1 MQNERKSGQIILS
14 SHGDGGLLTHQL
26 LDELFL
32 PAFSN
37 QWLDEGTDA
46 AMLKLNDLRVAV
58 TTDSFVVSPLFF
70 RGGDI
75 GKLAICGTVNDLVV
89 SGARPLWLTAAF
101 ILSEGMSIDRLKLI
115 VRSME
120 ETAATLKVPIVAG
133 DTKVINSGDP
143 ENLMINTTGIGVID
157 ANACFHP
164 KNIEPSDIVIIS
176 GSIGDHGA
184 AIIAE
189 RVGYREEDI
198 PSSDCAPLLPLFD
211 ELKDLYSYIRVMR
224 DPTRGGL
231 ATTLVELA
239 RGSGVDI
246 CLEENSIPVKP
257 GVAAISGMLGVDPYY
272 LASEGRMIMIAAEKA
287 GAEILD
293 KLQSIQGAEDS
304 AIIGYAIKGAGN
316 VFLRTRLGGTRKLK
330 MLSGTPLPR
339 IC

>member
-70 RGGDI
+70 KGGDI

-101 ILSEGMSIDRLKLI
+101 ILSEGMAIDRLKLI
-115 VRSME
+115 IRSME
-120 ETAATLKVPIVAG
+120 ETAAALNVPIVAG

-143 ENLMINTTGIGVID
+143 ENLIINTTGIGLID
-157 ANACFHP
+157 PDTALHP
-164 KNIEPSDIVIIS
+164 KNIEPSDVVIVS
-176 GSIGDHGA
+176 GSVGDHGA

-189 RVGYREEDI
+189 RVGFKDDNI
-198 PSSDCAPLLPLFD
+198 PSSDCAPLLSLFD
-211 ELKDLYSYIRVMR
+211 ELKDFYKSIRVMR

-231 ATTLVELA
+231 ATTMVELA
-239 RGSGVDI
+239 RSSGVDI
-246 CLEENSIPVKP
+246 YLEENSIPVKP
-257 GVAAISGMLGVDPYY
+257 EVAAISGMLGVDPYY

-287 GAEILD
+287 GAKIID
-293 KLQSIQGAEDS
+293 KLHSIHGIEDS

-316 VFLRTRLGGTRKLK
+316 VFLKTRLGGTRRLK

>member
-1 MQNERKSGQIILS
+1 MQNERKTGQIILS

-37 QWLDEGTDA
+37 QWLDQGTDA
-46 AMLKLNDLRVAV
+46 AMLRLQDLHLAV

-70 RGGDI
+70 KGGDI

-101 ILSEGMSIDRLKLI
+101 ILPEGMDLDRLKMI
-115 VRSME
+115 VKSME
-120 ETAATLKVPIVAG
+120 ITAAALKVPIVAG

-143 ENLMINTTGIGVID
+143 ENLLINTTGIGLID
-157 ANACFHP
+157 PDTSFHP
-164 KNIEPSDIVIIS
+164 KNIEPSDVVIVS
-176 GSIGDHGA
+176 GSVGDHGA

-189 RVGYREEDI
+189 RVGFKEDNI
-198 PSSDCAPLLPLFD
+198 PSSDCAPLLSLLE
-211 ELKDLYSYIRVMR
+211 ELKAFYGSIRVMR

-231 ATTLVELA
+231 ATTMVELA
-239 RGSGVDI
+239 RGGQVDI
-246 CLEENSIPVKP
+246 YLEEQSIPVKP
-257 GVAAISGMLGVDPYY
+257 KVAAVSGMLGIDPYY
-272 LASEGRMIMIAAEKA
+272 LASEGRMIIIASEIA
-287 GAEILD
+287 GTAILD
-293 KLQSIQGAEDS
+293 KLKTIHGAEDS
-304 AIIGYAIKGAGN
+304 AIIGFASKGKGE
-316 VFLRTRLGGTRKLK
+316 VYLRTRLGGTRRLK